1 MDYGH
6 IFWFGVFPYLS
17 LTTFILGHLYR
28 YFTNPFDWNPKSSE
42 ILSKEG
48 LKYGVYL
55 FHAGVLLAFV
65 GHAGGLLTP
74 QGIFDAVGI
83 DGGTHTKLAIWLG
96 VPFGWLAFVG
106 VVWLLLRRLLQ
117 KRIFLNSRL
126 ENFVALG
133 LLLWVI
139 GTGFYNVHFGG
150 FYILDTVAPWI
161 RGIVLLRPDPG
172 LMVDV
177 PLSYKLH
184 VIGAFVLF
192 GVSPFTRLVHILSV
206 PWRYPLRRYLVFR
219 KHIPANDPY
228 VHKG

>member
-1 MDYGH
+1 MDPWH
-6 IFWFGVFPYLS
+6 NFWFAVFPYLS

-28 YFTNPFDWNPKSSE
+28 YFTNSFDWNPKSSE
-42 ILSKEG
+42 ILGKEG

-74 QGIFDAVGI
+74 QTLFDAAGI
-83 DGGTHTKLAIWLG
+83 DGATHTKLAIWLG
-96 VPFGWLAFVG
+96 IPFAWLAFVG
-106 VVWLLLRRLLQ
+106 VVWLLVRRLVE
-117 KRIFLNSRL
+117 KRIYWNSHL

-150 FYILDTVAPWI
+150 FHILDTVAPWI
-161 RGIVLLRPDPG
+161 RGVILLRPDPG
-172 LMVDV
+172 LMAGV

-184 VIGAFVLF
+184 VLGAFVLF

-206 PWRYPLRRYLVFR
+206 PWRYPFRRYLVFR
-219 KHIPANDPY
+219 KHIPANGPY
-228 VHKG
+228 VPKG